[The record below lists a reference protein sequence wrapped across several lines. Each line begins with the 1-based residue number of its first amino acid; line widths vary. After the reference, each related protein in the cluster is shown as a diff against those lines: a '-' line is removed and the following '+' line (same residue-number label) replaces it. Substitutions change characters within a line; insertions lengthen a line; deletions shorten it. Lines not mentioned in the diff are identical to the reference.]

1 MQGAAFRTEAFRTG
15 TVRRLRESLEFRVA
29 FHEGLPVVPPGSD
42 AEPLCAKDL
51 ARNKGTGR
59 EAERWDAV
67 AVALSLAC
75 RYACRSYSFI
85 VSMAAPRLHYEYA
98 KRLHEVAEL
107 KRGSGFRLGFGS
119 PFALFVVFF
128 RFADSQHK
136 LLSSFRVVH

>member
-67 AVALSLAC
+67 AVALSLA
-75 RYACRSYSFI
+75 S
-85 VSMAAPRLHYEYA
+85 RLHYEYA

-136 LLSSFRVVH
+136 LLSP